1 MMRRDN
7 SYSVLVVS
15 DNEKLNSSM
24 ASFLVHEDF
33 SLSVT
38 DSVSSGRRMTGQ
50 RDFDIVIINAPLKD
64 EIGIDFAVELTDMY
78 ACSVLLL
85 VRNDIFD
92 EINYKVQNYGVFT
105 LSKPFTASALNQT
118 LKMLCSMRERLIRME
133 QKQKSFEEKL
143 EEIKTVNRAKLILVE
158 NLHLTEEQAHKYIEK
173 NAMNDRKSKV
183 SVALRIIEEY
193 KRP

>member
-24 ASFLVHEDF
+24 ASFLAHEDF

>member
-1 MMRRDN
+1 MRRDN

>member
-1 MMRRDN
+1 MRRDN

-24 ASFLVHEDF
+24 ASFLAHEDF

>member
-1 MMRRDN
+1 MRRDN

-24 ASFLVHEDF
+24 ASFLAHEDF

-38 DSVSSGRRMTGQ
+38 ESVSSGRRMTGQ

>member
-24 ASFLVHEDF
+24 ASFLAHEDF

-38 DSVSSGRRMTGQ
+38 ESVSSGRRMTGQ